1 MKGLRLRQDH
11 ELLEVKSNV
20 KFNTFV
26 LCLML
31 QDIKINESLK
41 NNVLVPTNNPIKK
54 LTIQ

>member
-1 MKGLRLRQDH
+1 VKGLRLRQDH